1 VVVAVIPVG
10 MMQVPADQVID
21 MLAMRHRLMAAV
33 RPVATI
39 VLVALMALGAVGG
52 VGARDRD
59 RVALDATLGVVV
71 QLAVVEVID
80 VIAMTDRRVA
90 AARTVLVLVCVTAHQ

>member
-1 VVVAVIPVG
+1 MV
-10 MMQVPADQVID
+10 QVTADQVID
-21 MLAMRHRLMAAV
+21 VLAMRHRLMAAV
-33 RPVATI
+33 RPVLVASI
-39 VLVALMALGAVGG
+39 MLVALMALGAVGG
-52 VGARDRD
+52 VGVRDRD